1 MTIVNFTPLPALIGG
16 ALIGLAAG
24 LMWWLLGRIAGVST
38 ILGQTFSTA
47 EGELNW
53 RLAFIAGL
61 LLAGVGAKLFVPD
74 AVHFSL
80 PAGYGQLIVA
90 GLLVG
95 FGTQLGGGCT
105 SGHGVCGI
113 SRISP
118 RSIIATLLFMAAGV
132 LAVLG
137 LRLGGAL

>member
-1 MTIVNFTPLPALIGG
+1 MTIVNFTPFSALLGG
-16 ALIGLAAG
+16 VLIGLAAA
-24 LMWWLLGRIAGVST
+24 LMWWLLGRVAGVSN
-38 ILGQTFSTA
+38 ILGQAFSSD
-47 EGELNW
+47 ERELNW

-61 LLAGVGAKLFVPD
+61 VLAGLGAKLFVPG

-105 SGHGVCGI
+105 SGHGVCGM
-113 SRISP
+113 SRLSP
-118 RSIIATLLFMAAGV
+118 RSIVATLVFMAAGA

-137 LRLGGAL
+137 LRVAGAL

>member
-1 MTIVNFTPLPALIGG
+1 MTIVNFTPFSALIGG
-16 ALIGLAAG
+16 VLIGLAAA
-24 LMWWLLGRIAGVST
+24 LMWWLLGRVAGVSG

-47 EGELNW
+47 EGELTW
-53 RLAFIAGL
+53 RLAFVAGL
-61 LLAGVGAKLFVPD
+61 VLAGVGAKLFAPA

-105 SGHGVCGI
+105 SGHGVCGM
-113 SRISP
+113 SRLSP
-118 RSIIATLLFMAAGV
+118 RSIVATLVFMAAGAF
-132 LAVLG
+132 AVLG